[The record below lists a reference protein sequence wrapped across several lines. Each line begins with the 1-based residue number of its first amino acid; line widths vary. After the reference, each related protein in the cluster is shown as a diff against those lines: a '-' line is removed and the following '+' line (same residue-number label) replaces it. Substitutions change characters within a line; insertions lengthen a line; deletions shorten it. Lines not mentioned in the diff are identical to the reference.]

1 MHAHANAS
9 FNPLL
14 VRSSAGGTGVGRFN
28 AGKLDA
34 YLPRLDRRLQSENGG
49 LVELGRVP
57 AELTA
62 LFPESIDAYVLTV
75 RGCGARRRRRAAL
88 AHRHVLNMILPSPRC
103 PAGRC
108 VT

>member
-57 AELTA
+57 AELAA